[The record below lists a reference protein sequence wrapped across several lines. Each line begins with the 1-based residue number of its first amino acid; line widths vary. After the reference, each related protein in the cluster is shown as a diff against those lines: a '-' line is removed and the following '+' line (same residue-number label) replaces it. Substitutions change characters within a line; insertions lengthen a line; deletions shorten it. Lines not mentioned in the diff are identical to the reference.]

1 MQKILFI
8 LNAPPYGSE
17 RTLTALRL
25 ATTLAADAAAPEL
38 SIFLVSDAV
47 STALAGQQTAGGLP
61 LGQMLAELAQ
71 QGVAVYA
78 CRTCLD
84 ARGINESLLLPG
96 VTIGT
101 MPGLAQLTLQAD
113 KVLSF

>member
-47 STALAGQQTAGGLP
+47 STALAGQQTVERPAAWPDVGRTGTTGRGRVCLP
-61 LGQMLAELAQ
+61 H
-71 QGVAVYA
+71 
-78 CRTCLD
+78 
-84 ARGINESLLLPG
+84 
-96 VTIGT
+96 
-101 MPGLAQLTLQAD
+101 
-113 KVLSF
+113 LSGRAWH